1 MQIII
6 YILAFN
12 KYEISRMQAMMS
24 SMINSILA
32 LLDRDSNMR
41 IYKIL
46 NHSVAV
52 AASIISQYTK
62 KGKETEKNGRLRKET
77 NTVYE
82 IDNATKKWNE
92 EKNNEASLS
101 TLQSEAVFKQI

>member
-1 MQIII
+1 
-6 YILAFN
+6 
-12 KYEISRMQAMMS
+12 
-24 SMINSILA
+24 
-32 LLDRDSNMR
+32 MR

-62 KGKETEKNGRLRKET
+62 NMENMICRLRKET

-82 IDNATKKWNE
+82 IDNATENSNE

>member
-1 MQIII
+1 
-6 YILAFN
+6 
-12 KYEISRMQAMMS
+12 
-24 SMINSILA
+24 
-32 LLDRDSNMR
+32 MR

-62 KGKETEKNGRLRKET
+62 NMENMICRLRKET
-77 NTVYE
+77 NTIYE
-82 IDNATKKWNE
+82 IDNATKNSNE

-101 TLQSEAVFKQI
+101 TNQSEAVFKQI

>member
-1 MQIII
+1 
-6 YILAFN
+6 
-12 KYEISRMQAMMS
+12 
-24 SMINSILA
+24 MINSILA

-62 KGKETEKNGRLRKET
+62 NMVNMICRLRKET

-82 IDNATKKWNE
+82 IDNATKNE
-92 EKNNEASLS
+92 MRKKIMRRPFQPFNL
-101 TLQSEAVFKQI
+101 KQYSSKFNL

>member
-6 YILAFN
+6 YVLAFK
-12 KYEISRMQAMMS
+12 KYEISRMQAMMW

-62 KGKETEKNGRLRKET
+62 NMVNMICRLRKET